1 MDYYVSFKSPL
12 LNVFAKVVVDQV
24 SRLGVP
30 AEVESSVCVRVFVRA
45 CAFVCLFVC
54 VCVFVC

>member
-1 MDYYVSFKSPL
+1 VSFKSPL

-45 CAFVCLFVC
+45 CVFVCLFVC